1 MVLGFRNLERNGLLL
16 PSNVLY
22 FNVRCVFRDVLYHSR
37 YFTHCCLSIRLHQPG
52 HSVSPL
58 SLIKHIP
65 QPPHKMPL
73 TSCYF
78 VSALS
83 SIESVVHENPRR
95 SAVYICVHIYIFLL
109 ASLCAYNKPHLFSL
123 ADSPFSL
130 GSAEPVAPWFPMA
143 VLTAFLPL

>member
-1 MVLGFRNLERNGLLL
+1 MCVQRCSLPQQIFHTLL
-16 PSNVLY
+16 PFYQIAPAWS
-22 FNVRCVFRDVLYHSR
+22 FRL
-37 YFTHCCLSIRLHQPG
+37 T
-52 HSVSPL
+52 
-58 SLIKHIP
+58 SLINKAYP
-65 QPPHKMPL
+65 PTPPHKMPL